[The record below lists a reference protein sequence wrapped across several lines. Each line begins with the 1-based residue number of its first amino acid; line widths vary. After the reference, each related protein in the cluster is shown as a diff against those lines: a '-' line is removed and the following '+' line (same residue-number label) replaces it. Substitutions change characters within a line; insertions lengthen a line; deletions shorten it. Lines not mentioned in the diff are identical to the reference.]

1 MLNATCDN
9 KDLFIFFGILLGY
22 AIRSTSPL
30 LLDLHPIVWKQ
41 INNSELTLEDLRT
54 SDLRRYQLLDK
65 IMNAEKEGFE
75 MAIDQNFT
83 VVLTDDTVKELIDNG
98 SQV

>member
-1 MLNATCDN
+1 MLNATCDIGN
-9 KDLFIFFGILLGY
+9 LFIFFGMLLGY

-54 SDLRRYQLLDK
+54 SDFLAQK
-65 IMNAEKEGFE
+65 F
-75 MAIDQNFT
+75 
-83 VVLTDDTVKELIDNG
+83 LTCMVKSLIE
-98 SQV
+98 